1 MATTVFELV
10 AVPSDTLGPGFPGVE
25 LELSAG
31 ATGPGGPTGPP
42 GATGP
47 AGTPGTVLPG
57 VSVSAG
63 TGAAG
68 EPIALYVGGPHS
80 GTSFNTGTIYLWDQS
95 IEAYYPVYFANDG
108 DFFAAGKRVIREV
121 RYLGTVRSPAV
132 DTYPLDSY
140 VEKRLTLTQIR
151 VLKVATGSL
160 VVTFKRNGV
169 AVAGWTALAVTTT
182 SGPVAVTMALAVAD
196 SLDLEIVS
204 GTATGF
210 VFSIPGT
217 PT

>member
-1 MATTVFELV
+1 MSVQPAFTFEQTGEGKNFFL
-10 AVPSDTLGPGFPGVE
+10 DGNRGP
-25 LELSAG
+25 AG
-31 ATGPGGPTGPP
+31 ATG
-42 GATGP
+42 ATGP
-47 AGTPGTVLPG
+47 DGTPGTVLPG
-57 VSVSAG
+57 VFVPATTPG
-63 TGAAG
+63 D
-68 EPIALYVGGPHS
+68 PVDLYVGGPQS
-80 GTSFNTGTIYLWDQS
+80 GTTYAGGTVYLWDQS

-108 DFFAAGKRVIREV
+108 DFFADGKRVLREV
-121 RYLGTVRSPAV
+121 RYLGTVRAPMV
-132 DTYPLDSY
+132 DTYPLDPY

-160 VVTFKRNGV
+160 VVTFKKNGV
-169 AVAGWTALAVTTT
+169 AVTEWTALAVTTT
-182 SGPVAVTMALAVAD
+182 SGSVAVTMSLVAGD